1 MAFYLHLN
9 PDNEAI
15 CKICIE
21 GKRNNIIAHMRASDI
36 LVGIDASCVVSPKKC
51 KLLCDRLAKT
61 EDIVVLALVYDRAS
75 TSKALSHAVWTS

>member
-1 MAFYLHLN
+1 
-9 PDNEAI
+9 
-15 CKICIE
+15 
-21 GKRNNIIAHMRASDI
+21 MRESDI
-36 LVGIDASCVVSPKKC
+36 LVLVGIGASCVVSPKKC